1 MLKSMT
7 GFGAGLAETE
17 DYRAAIE
24 VKAVNQRYLD
34 LEIRAPHVLDP
45 FVEAMK
51 KKVKEYASRGKLT
64 VSVQFLDKRE
74 HVREIRLDKP
84 LAIAYHKALNEISDL
99 LHLPRPDDVQTIS
112 SYPGVLTAM
121 ETQEGLDGADEVLLS
136 ALDEAMRRFTQ
147 MREKEGEN
155 LKADFLERIDLL
167 AKQVEEVEALGPEI
181 VKQYRE
187 RLETTVKELLE
198 GKEIDETRIIQETAI
213 YSDRVNFTEEMV
225 RLKSHF
231 TQFRAILENADA
243 PVGRKLD
250 FLIQE
255 MNREVNT
262 TASKANNVSAA
273 QLAVEMK
280 SEIEKLREQVQNI
293 E

>member
-17 DYRAAIE
+17 DFRAAIE

-34 LEIRAPHVLDP
+34 IDVHMPYVLDP
-45 FVEAMK
+45 FLEPMK
-51 KKVKEYASRGKLT
+51 NKVKEYASRGKLT
-64 VSVQFLDKRE
+64 VSVQFFDKRE
-74 HVREIRLDKP
+74 HLREIRLDKP

-99 LHLPRPDDVQTIS
+99 LHLPRPDDVRAIAA
-112 SYPGVLTAM
+112 YPGVLTAM
-121 ETQEGLDGADEVLLS
+121 ETQDGLEGADEVLLS
-136 ALDEAMRRFTQ
+136 ALEQAMVQFTE

-155 LKADFLERIDLL
+155 LKADFLKRVDLL
-167 AKQVEEVEALGPEI
+167 SSQVEEVAALGPEI
-181 VKQYRE
+181 VRQYRE
-187 RLETTVKELLE
+187 RLETAVKEALE
-198 GKEIDETRIIQETAI
+198 GAEIDEARIIQEVAI
-213 YSDRVNFTEEMV
+213 YSDRVNFTEEIV
-225 RLKSHF
+225 RLRSHF
-231 TQFRAILENADA
+231 EQFRNILENAEA

-262 TASKANNVSAA
+262 TASKANNVCAA
-273 QLAVEMK
+273 KIAVEMK

>member
-1 MLKSMT
+1 MLRSMT
-7 GFGAGLAETE
+7 GFGAGLAETD
-17 DYRAAIE
+17 DYRVSVE

-34 LEIRAPHVLDP
+34 LDVRAPHVLDP
-45 FVEAMK
+45 FLETMK
-51 KKVKEYASRGKLT
+51 SKVKSYASRGKLT
-64 VSVQFLDKRE
+64 ISVQFLDKRE

-99 LHLPRPDDVQTIS
+99 LHLPRPDDVQAIS
-112 SYPGVLTAM
+112 AYPGVLTAM
-121 ETQEGLDGADEVLLS
+121 DTQDGLEGADEVLLS
-136 ALDEAMRRFTQ
+136 ALDQAMRQFTG

-155 LKADFLERIDLL
+155 LKADFLKRIELL
-167 AKQVEEVEALGPEI
+167 SKQVEEVAALGPEI
-181 VKQYRE
+181 VRQYRE
-187 RLETTVKELLE
+187 RLEATVKEALA
-198 GKEIDETRIIQETAI
+198 GAEIDEARIIQEVAM
-213 YSDRVNFTEEMV
+213 YSDRVNFTEEIV
-225 RLKSHF
+225 RLRSHF
-231 TQFRAILENADA
+231 EQFRNILETAEA

-262 TASKANNVSAA
+262 TASKANNVCAA
-273 QLAVEMK
+273 QIAVEMK

>member
-17 DYRAAIE
+17 DFRAAIE

-34 LEIRAPHVLDP
+34 LDVRMPHVLDP
-45 FVEAMK
+45 FLELMK
-51 KKVKEYASRGKLT
+51 NKVKEYASRGKLT
-64 VSVQFLDKRE
+64 VSVQFFDKRE

-99 LHLPRPDDVQTIS
+99 LHLPRPDDVQAIS
-112 SYPGVLTAM
+112 AYPGVLTAM
-121 ETQEGLDGADEVLLS
+121 ETQDGLEGADEVLLS
-136 ALDEAMRRFTQ
+136 ALEQAMVQFTE

-155 LKADFLERIDLL
+155 LKADFLKRVDLL
-167 AKQVEEVEALGPEI
+167 SSQVEEVAALGPEI
-181 VKQYRE
+181 VRQYRE
-187 RLETTVKELLE
+187 RLEATVKEALE
-198 GKEIDETRIIQETAI
+198 GAEIDEARIIQEVAI
-213 YSDRVNFTEEMV
+213 YSDRVNFTEEIV
-225 RLKSHF
+225 RLRSHF
-231 TQFRAILENADA
+231 EQFRNILENAEA

-262 TASKANNVSAA
+262 TASKANNVCAA
-273 QLAVEMK
+273 KIAVEMK

>member
-17 DYRAAIE
+17 DFRAAIE

-34 LEIRAPHVLDP
+34 IDVHMPYVLDP
-45 FVEAMK
+45 FLEPMK
-51 KKVKEYASRGKLT
+51 NKVKEYASRGKLT
-64 VSVQFLDKRE
+64 VSVQFFDKRE

-99 LHLPRPDDVQTIS
+99 LHLPRPDDVRAIAA
-112 SYPGVLTAM
+112 YPGVLTAM
-121 ETQEGLDGADEVLLS
+121 ETQDGLEGADEVLLS
-136 ALDEAMRRFTQ
+136 ALEQAMVQFTE

-155 LKADFLERIDLL
+155 LKADFLKRVDLL
-167 AKQVEEVEALGPEI
+167 SSQVEEVAALGPEI
-181 VKQYRE
+181 VRQYRE
-187 RLETTVKELLE
+187 RLETAVKEALE
-198 GKEIDETRIIQETAI
+198 GAEIDEARIIQEVAI
-213 YSDRVNFTEEMV
+213 YSDRVNFTEEIV
-225 RLKSHF
+225 RLRSHF
-231 TQFRAILENADA
+231 EQFRNILENAEA

-262 TASKANNVSAA
+262 TASKANNVCAA
-273 QLAVEMK
+273 KIAVEMK

>member
-17 DYRAAIE
+17 DFRAAIE

-34 LEIRAPHVLDP
+34 LDVRMPHVLDP
-45 FVEAMK
+45 FLEPMK
-51 KKVKEYASRGKLT
+51 NKVKEYASRGKLT
-64 VSVQFLDKRE
+64 VSVQFFDKRE

-99 LHLPRPDDVQTIS
+99 LHLPRPDDVQSIS
-112 SYPGVLTAM
+112 AYPGVLTAM
-121 ETQEGLDGADEVLLS
+121 ETQDGLEGADEVLLS
-136 ALDEAMRRFTQ
+136 ALEQAMVQFTE

-155 LKADFLERIDLL
+155 LKADFLKRVDLL
-167 AKQVEEVEALGPEI
+167 SSQVEEVAALGPEI
-181 VKQYRE
+181 VRQYRE
-187 RLETTVKELLE
+187 RLEATVKEALE
-198 GKEIDETRIIQETAI
+198 GAEIDEARIIQEVAI
-213 YSDRVNFTEEMV
+213 YSDRVNFTEEIV
-225 RLKSHF
+225 RLRSHF
-231 TQFRAILENADA
+231 EQFRNILENAEA

-262 TASKANNVSAA
+262 TASKANNVCAA
-273 QLAVEMK
+273 KIAVEMK